1 MDKANSSSLSNSS
14 LAATSAINGIIS
26 SFGSDSF
33 GAGNTVGNSTT
44 TYNSYLN
51 GMYIT
56 SAADVNWDYLDYYVA
71 TLDRYSPEVNY
82 KLLKEHNLGG
92 VIIEAGYLYN
102 AAHVEQYYRN
112 PKIHEQCMAASQ
124 ADVPFGL
131 YCDCKARSIE
141 EAKKELYQLSF
152 CIRKY
157 PPVLG
162 MWVHFQLVK
171 SKSVNDSIVDYY
183 KNYLILLGLKG
194 MIGILATENELKTI
208 SYKDKHQKDWE
219 LWLNKHVN
227 SVNQIETLLDPAFF
241 SV

>member
-1 MDKANSSSLSNSS
+1 MDKSNASSQSNT
-14 LAATSAINGIIS
+14 ATINGTIS
-26 SFGSDSF
+26 SAGSNSF

-82 KLLKEHNLGG
+82 DQLKKNNLGG

-102 AAHVEQYYRN
+102 ADHVEQYNRN
-112 PKIHEQCMAASQ
+112 HKIHEQCMAASK

-131 YCDCKARSIE
+131 YCDCKARSVE

-171 SKSVNDSIVDYY
+171 SKSINDSIVDYY

-194 MIGILATENELKTI
+194 MIGILATEKELETI
-208 SYKDKHQKDWE
+208 SYKDKHEKDWE

-227 SVNQIETLLDPAFF
+227 SVNEIETLLDPSFF

>member
-1 MDKANSSSLSNSS
+1 MDRSN
-14 LAATSAINGIIS
+14 ATSQSYTAAINGMIS
-26 SFGSDSF
+26 SAGSNSF
-33 GAGNTVGNSTT
+33 GAGNTVGNSIT

-56 SAADVNWDYLDYYVA
+56 SASDVNWDYLDYYVA
-71 TLDRYSPEVNY
+71 TLDRYSPDVNY
-82 KLLKEHNLGG
+82 DQLKGNNLGG

-102 AAHVEQYYRN
+102 AAHIEQHYRN
-112 PKIHEQCMAASQ
+112 PKIHQQCMTASQ

-171 SKSVNDSIVDYY
+171 SKSINDSIVDYY

-194 MIGILATENELKTI
+194 MIGILATEKELETI
-208 SYKDKHQKDWE
+208 SYKDKHEKDWE

-227 SVNQIETLLDPAFF
+227 SVNEIETLLDPTFF

>member
-1 MDKANSSSLSNSS
+1 MDKSNSSSS
-14 LAATSAINGIIS
+14 TSAIKDVILSSGS
-26 SFGSDSF
+26 ESFGTGDTS
-33 GAGNTVGNSTT
+33 GNSKT
-44 TYNSYLN
+44 TYNSYLS

-56 SAADVNWDYLDYYVA
+56 SASDVNWNYLNYYVA
-71 TLDRYSPEVNY
+71 TLDRYSPQVNY
-82 KLLKEHNLGG
+82 KSLKNNNLGG

-183 KNYLILLGLKG
+183 KNYLILLGLKD

>member
-1 MDKANSSSLSNSS
+1 MDKSNSSSL
-14 LAATSAINGIIS
+14 TSAIKDAILSSGS
-26 SFGSDSF
+26 ESFGTGDTS
-33 GAGNTVGNSTT
+33 GNSKT
-44 TYNSYLN
+44 TYNSYLS

-56 SAADVNWDYLDYYVA
+56 SASDVNWNYLNYYVA
-71 TLDRYSPEVNY
+71 TLDRYSPQVNY
-82 KLLKEHNLGG
+82 KSLKNNNLGG

-183 KNYLILLGLKG
+183 KNHLILLGLKG

-227 SVNQIETLLDPAFF
+227 SVNQIETLLDPTFF

>member
-1 MDKANSSSLSNSS
+1 MDKSSSKKNSSKVS
-14 LAATSAINGIIS
+14 AASKINNVIS
-26 SFGSDSF
+26 SSGSDSF
-33 GAGNTVGNSTT
+33 GAGNTVGNSKT

-51 GMYIT
+51 GMYIS
-56 SAADVNWDYLDYYVA
+56 SASDINWEYLDYYIA
-71 TLDRYSPEVNY
+71 TLDRYSPDVNY
-82 KLLKEHNLGG
+82 SQLKKNNLSG

-102 AAHVEQYYRN
+102 SAHIKQYYRN
-112 PKIHEQCMAASQ
+112 PKIHEQCMSASK

-131 YCDCKARSIE
+131 YCDCKARSLKEAE
-141 EAKKELYQLSF
+141 EELYQLSF

-171 SKSVNDSIVDYY
+171 SKSINDSIVDYY
-183 KNYLILLGLKG
+183 KNYLTLLGLKG
-194 MIGILATENELKTI
+194 MIGILATEAELKTI
-208 SYKDKHQKDWE
+208 SYKDKHAKDWE

-227 SVNQIETLLDPAFF
+227 SVNEIEKLLDPTFF

>member
-1 MDKANSSSLSNSS
+1 MDKSNASSQSNT
-14 LAATSAINGIIS
+14 ATINGTIS
-26 SFGSDSF
+26 SAGSNSF

-82 KLLKEHNLGG
+82 DQLKKNNLGG

-112 PKIHEQCMAASQ
+112 PKIHEQCIAASK

-131 YCDCKARSIE
+131 YCDCKARSVE

-171 SKSVNDSIVDYY
+171 SKSINDSIVDYY

-194 MIGILATENELKTI
+194 MIGILATEKELETF
-208 SYKDKHQKDWE
+208 SWKDKHEKDWE
-219 LWLNKHVN
+219 LWLNKHVD
-227 SVNQIETLLDPAFF
+227 SVNAIETLLTPEFF

>member
-1 MDKANSSSLSNSS
+1 MDKSNASSQSN
-14 LAATSAINGIIS
+14 TTTINGTIS
-26 SFGSDSF
+26 SAGSNSF

-82 KLLKEHNLGG
+82 DQLKKNNLGG

-112 PKIHEQCMAASQ
+112 PKIHEQCIAASQ

-131 YCDCKARSIE
+131 YCDCKARSIA
-141 EAKKELYQLSF
+141 EAKKEIYQLSF

-183 KNYLILLGLKG
+183 KNELIRLGLKG
-194 MIGILATENELKTI
+194 MIGILATEKELETF
-208 SYKDKHQKDWE
+208 SWKDKHEKDWE
-219 LWLNKHVN
+219 LWLNKHVDSIN
-227 SVNQIETLLDPAFF
+227 AIETLLTPEFF

>member
-1 MDKANSSSLSNSS
+1 MDKANSSSSSNSS
-14 LAATSAINGIIS
+14 SAATSAINGVIS
-26 SFGSDSF
+26 SSGSDSF

-82 KLLKEHNLGG
+82 KLLKENNLGG

-131 YCDCKARSIE
+131 YCDCKARSID

-183 KNYLILLGLKG
+183 KKYLILLGLKG
-194 MIGILATENELKTI
+194 MIGILATEKELETI
-208 SYKDKHQKDWE
+208 SYKDKHEKDWE

-227 SVNQIETLLDPAFF
+227 SVNEIETLLDPTFF

>member
-1 MDKANSSSLSNSS
+1 MDKSNASTQS
-14 LAATSAINGIIS
+14 NTSAINSAIS
-26 SFGSDSF
+26 SGGSNSF
-33 GAGNTVGNSTT
+33 GTGDTVGNSRT
-44 TYNSYLN
+44 TYNSYLS

-56 SAADVNWDYLDYYVA
+56 SASDVNWDYLDYYVA
-71 TLDRYSPEVNY
+71 TLDRYSPSVNY
-82 KLLKEHNLGG
+82 SQLKKNNLGG

-102 AAHVEQYYRN
+102 AAHVKQYYRN

-131 YCDCKARSIE
+131 YCDCKARSID
-141 EAKKELYQLSF
+141 EAKAELYELSF

-171 SKSVNDSIVDYY
+171 SKSTNDAIVDYY

-194 MIGILATENELKTI
+194 MIGILATESELNTI

-227 SVNQIETLLDPAFF
+227 SVNEIETLLDPTFF

>member
-1 MDKANSSSLSNSS
+1 MDKSNASSQSNT
-14 LAATSAINGIIS
+14 ATINGTIS
-26 SFGSDSF
+26 SAGSNSF

-82 KLLKEHNLGG
+82 DQLKKNNLGG

-112 PKIHEQCMAASQ
+112 PKIHEQCMAASK
-124 ADVPFGL
+124 AAVPFGL
-131 YCDCKARSIE
+131 YCDCKARSVE

-152 CIRKY
+152 CKRKY

-171 SKSVNDSIVDYY
+171 SKSINDSIVDYY

-194 MIGILATENELKTI
+194 MIGILATEKELETI
-208 SYKDKHQKDWE
+208 SYKDKHEKDWE
-219 LWLNKHVN
+219 LWVNKHVN
-227 SVNQIETLLDPAFF
+227 SVNEIETLLDHSFF

>member
-1 MDKANSSSLSNSS
+1 MDKANSSSSSNSS
-14 LAATSAINGIIS
+14 SAATSAINRAIS
-26 SFGSDSF
+26 SSGSNSF

-82 KLLKEHNLGG
+82 KSLKENNLGG

-112 PKIHEQCMAASQ
+112 PKIHEQCIAASQ

-131 YCDCKARSIE
+131 YCDCKARSID

-194 MIGILATENELKTI
+194 MIGILATEKELETI
-208 SYKDKHQKDWE
+208 SYKDKHQEDWE

-227 SVNQIETLLDPAFF
+227 SVNEIETLLDPTFF

>member
-1 MDKANSSSLSNSS
+1 MDKSNASSQSNT
-14 LAATSAINGIIS
+14 AVINGTIS
-26 SFGSDSF
+26 SAGSSSF
-33 GAGNTVGNSTT
+33 GAGNTVGNSIT

-71 TLDRYSPEVNY
+71 TLDRYSPAVNY
-82 KLLKEHNLGG
+82 DQLKKNNLGG

-112 PKIHEQCMAASQ
+112 PKIHEQCIAASQ

-131 YCDCKARSIE
+131 YCDCKARSVE

-171 SKSVNDSIVDYY
+171 SKTINDSIVDYY

-194 MIGILATENELKTI
+194 MIGILATEKELETI
-208 SYKDKHQKDWE
+208 SYKDKHEKDWE

-227 SVNQIETLLDPAFF
+227 SVNEIETLLDPTFF

>member
-1 MDKANSSSLSNSS
+1 MDKSNASSQSN
-14 LAATSAINGIIS
+14 TVTINGTIS
-26 SFGSDSF
+26 SAGSSSF
-33 GAGNTVGNSTT
+33 GAGSTVGNSTT

-82 KLLKEHNLGG
+82 DQLKKNNLGG

-112 PKIHEQCMAASQ
+112 PKIHEQCIAASQ

-131 YCDCKARSIE
+131 YCDCKARSIA
-141 EAKKELYQLSF
+141 EAKKEIYQLSF

-171 SKSVNDSIVDYY
+171 SKSVNDSIIDYY
-183 KNYLILLGLKG
+183 KNELIRLGLKG
-194 MIGILATENELKTI
+194 MIGILATEKELETF
-208 SYKDKHQKDWE
+208 SWKDKHEKDWE
-219 LWLNKHVN
+219 LWLNKHVDSIN
-227 SVNQIETLLDPAFF
+227 AIETLLTPEFF

>member
-1 MDKANSSSLSNSS
+1 MDKSNASSQSNT
-14 LAATSAINGIIS
+14 ATINGTIS
-26 SFGSDSF
+26 SAGSSSF

-82 KLLKEHNLGG
+82 DQLKKNNLGG

-112 PKIHEQCMAASQ
+112 PKIHEQCIAASQ

-131 YCDCKARSIE
+131 YCDCKARSIA
-141 EAKKELYQLSF
+141 EAKKEIYQLSF

-171 SKSVNDSIVDYY
+171 SKSVNDSIIDYY
-183 KNYLILLGLKG
+183 KNELIRLGLKG
-194 MIGILATENELKTI
+194 MIGILATEKELETF
-208 SYKDKHQKDWE
+208 SWKDKHEKIG
-219 LWLNKHVN
+219 
-227 SVNQIETLLDPAFF
+227 SYG
-241 SV
+241 